1 MKAAVLYGIG
11 DLRVTEVPKPVIK
24 EDEVLVKIEY
34 CGICGSDIGRIF
46 KTGTYHFP
54 TIPGHEFSGEV
65 VEDESGEWLNKKVA
79 VYPLLPCF
87 KCESCK
93 KEEYA
98 TCSDY
103 SYYGSRCDG
112 GFAEYLAVKKWNL
125 VSVPDN
131 VDMKVAAMCEPM
143 AVSLHVAS
151 KVGLEKG
158 DSVLIYGAGPIGL
171 FAAEWLKNMGAEN
184 IYFSDILEEKL
195 KFAEKLGFKR
205 YESGVEVNKVIEGS
219 GAASCFLKAINVV
232 VPHGKIILLGNPS
245 DGYNIPKVDYQNI
258 MRKELVI
265 AGTWNSSYMKDHND
279 FKSCL
284 KKMSENAFD
293 ADKIISHI
301 FPLDKINAAFS
312 LINGKKEFYNK
323 ILIEC

>member
-143 AVSLHVAS
+143 AVSLHVAN

-171 FAAEWLKNMGAEN
+171 FAAEWLKSMGAEN

-195 KFAEKLGFKR
+195 KFAEELGFKR
-205 YESGVEVNKVIEGS
+205 YENGVEVNKVIEGS

-232 VPHGKIILLGNPS
+232 APHGKIILLGNPS

-323 ILIEC
+323 ILIKC